1 MKKNSVNTAIIVYY
15 IFIIITIIITGIL
28 MYYEKEG
35 WGWLIFLMII
45 SHQVLYISS
54 GVIISENKKD
64 E

>member
-1 MKKNSVNTAIIVYY
+1 MMKINSVSTAIVVYY

-35 WGWLIFLMII
+35 WGWLIFLRII
-45 SHQVLYISS
+45 SSPPRVKL
-54 GVIISENKKD
+54 SENKKD